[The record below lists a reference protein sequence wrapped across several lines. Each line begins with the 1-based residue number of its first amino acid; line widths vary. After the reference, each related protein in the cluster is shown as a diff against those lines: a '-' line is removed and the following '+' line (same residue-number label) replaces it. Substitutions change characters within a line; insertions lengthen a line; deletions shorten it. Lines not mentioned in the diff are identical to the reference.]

1 MIAAIILLV
10 LFYISMAYYIW
21 FVDDRLYRS
30 ERYWKIRGKI
40 KRKISP
46 KSKKKDKAY
55 INKDA
60 LFIG

>member
-1 MIAAIILLV
+1 MILALVFIV
-10 LFYISMAYYIW
+10 LFYIGMAYYIW
-21 FVDDRLYRS
+21 FIDDKLYRS

-40 KRKISP
+40 KRKIG
-46 KSKKKDKAY
+46 KSKKKNKAY

>member
-1 MIAAIILLV
+1 MILALVFIV
-10 LFYISMAYYIW
+10 LFYVCMAYYVW
-21 FVDDRLYRS
+21 FIDDRLYRS

-40 KRKISP
+40 KRKIG
-46 KSKKKDKAY
+46 KSKKKNKAY

>member
-10 LFYISMAYYIW
+10 LFYIGMGYYIW

-40 KRKISP
+40 KRKLSL